1 MQEISRDL
9 RRLSERMQQIV
20 RDAPDQQRALH
31 ERLGETLLDDVRHRA
46 PISVKGHSLGH
57 GEYHER
63 GTLRRWQTKYIGSKG
78 GYAAIRAISR
88 DEQRGSSR
96 EIAGA
101 ITNYV
106 ENGHRVGRAG
116 YGGSARTRRRRRQ
129 YGMIPPLSFVNGRGF
144 YHKAHATAA
153 RLLTQAAERWADE
166 IARELSE

>member
-31 ERLGETLLDDVRHRA
+31 ERLGAALLDDVRHRA
-46 PISVKGHSLGH
+46 PISAKGHSLGH

-63 GTLRRWQTKYIGSKG
+63 GTLRKWQTKYIGSKG
-78 GYAAIRAISR
+78 GYAAIRAA
-88 DEQRGSSR
+88 EKPKGVNG
-96 EIAGA
+96 AGA

-144 YHKAHATAA
+144 YHAAHATAA

>member
-31 ERLGETLLDDVRHRA
+31 ERLGTALLDEVRHRA
-46 PISVKGHSLGH
+46 PISIKGHSLGH

-63 GTLRRWQTKYIGSKG
+63 GTLRRWQTKYIGTRG
-78 GYAAIRAISR
+78 GYAAIRAA
-88 DEQRGSSR
+88 EKPKGVNG
-96 EIAGA
+96 AGA

-116 YGGSARTRRRRRQ
+116 YGGSARTRRRRLQ
-129 YGMIPPLSFVNGRGF
+129 YSMIPTLSFVNGRGF
-144 YHKAHATAA
+144 YHKAHAAAA

>member
-9 RRLSERMQQIV
+9 RSLDMRLKEILLR
-20 RDAPDQQRALH
+20 APEQQRALH
-31 ERLGETLLDDVRHRA
+31 ERLGTVLLDEVRHRA
-46 PISVKGHSLGH
+46 PISIKGHSLGH

-106 ENGHRVGRAG
+106 ENGHKIGRRHQG
-116 YGGSARTRRRRRQ
+116 VSARTRRRWKQ
-129 YGMIPPLSFVNGRGF
+129 NPAPPKSFVSGRGF
-144 YHKAHATAA
+144 YHAAHATAD

>member
-9 RRLSERMQQIV
+9 RRLSERLQQIV

-31 ERLGETLLDDVRHRA
+31 ERLGTALLDDVRHRA

-78 GYAAIRAISR
+78 GYAAIRAA
-88 DEQRGSSR
+88 EKPKGVNG
-96 EIAGA
+96 AGA

-106 ENGHRVGRAG
+106 ENGHRVGGRHQG
-116 YGGSARTRRRRRQ
+116 VSARTRRRWRQ
-129 YGMIPPLSFVNGRGF
+129 YTIPPQSFVSGRGF
-144 YHKAHATAA
+144 YHAAQETAD
-153 RLLTQAAERWADE
+153 RLLTQAAEQWADE

>member
-46 PISVKGHSLGH
+46 PISIKGHSLGH

-63 GTLRRWQTKYIGSKG
+63 GTLRRWQTKYIGTRG
-78 GYAAIRAISR
+78 GYAAIRAAT
-88 DEQRGSSR
+88 EPRGDSG
-96 EIAGA
+96 AGA

>member
-9 RRLSERMQQIV
+9 RRLSERLQQIV

-31 ERLGETLLDDVRHRA
+31 ERLGTALLDDVRHRA
-46 PISVKGHSLGH
+46 PISTKGHSLGH

-63 GTLRRWQTKYIGSKG
+63 GTLRRWQTKYIGTRG
-78 GYAAIRAISR
+78 GYAAIRAAT
-88 DEQRGSSR
+88 EPRGDSG
-96 EIAGA
+96 AGA
-101 ITNYV
+101 VTNYV

-116 YGGSARTRRRRRQ
+116 YGVSARTRRRRRQ
-129 YGMIPPLSFVNGRGF
+129 YGMIPTLSFVNGRGF
-144 YHKAHATAA
+144 YHATHATAA

>member
-9 RRLSERMQQIV
+9 RSLDMRLKEILLR
-20 RDAPDQQRALH
+20 APEQQRALH
-31 ERLGETLLDDVRHRA
+31 ERLGTALLDEVRHRA
-46 PISVKGHSLGH
+46 PISIKGHSLGH

-78 GYAAIRAISR
+78 GYAAIRAA
-88 DEQRGSSR
+88 ETPKGVNG
-96 EIAGA
+96 AGA

-116 YGGSARTRRRRRQ
+116 YGVSARTRRRRRQ

>member
-9 RRLSERMQQIV
+9 RSLDMRLKEILLR
-20 RDAPDQQRALH
+20 APEQQRALH
-31 ERLGETLLDDVRHRA
+31 ERLGTALLDEVRHRA
-46 PISVKGHSLGH
+46 PISVKGHDLGH

-63 GTLRRWQTKYIGSKG
+63 GTLRRWQTKYIGTRG
-78 GYAAIRAISR
+78 GYAAIRAA
-88 DEQRGSSR
+88 ETPKGVNG
-96 EIAGA
+96 AGA

-116 YGGSARTRRRRRQ
+116 YGVSARTRRRRRQ

>member
-9 RRLSERMQQIV
+9 RSLDMRLKEILLR
-20 RDAPDQQRALH
+20 APEQQRALH

-46 PISVKGHSLGH
+46 PISIKGHSLGH

-78 GYAAIRAISR
+78 GYAAIRAA
-88 DEQRGSSR
+88 ETPKGVNG
-96 EIAGA
+96 AGA

-144 YHKAHATAA
+144 YHAAHATAA

>member
-9 RRLSERMQQIV
+9 RYLDRRLGDIV
-20 RDAPDQQRALH
+20 QNAPEQQRALH
-31 ERLGETLLDDVRHRA
+31 ERLGEALLDEVRRQA

-63 GTLRRWQTKYIGSKG
+63 GTLRRWQSKYIGTKG
-78 GYAAIRAISR
+78 GYAAVRAISR

-106 ENGHRVGRAG
+106 ENGHRVGGRYRG
-116 YGGSARTRRRRRQ
+116 VSARTRRRWKQ
-129 YGMIPPLSFVNGRGF
+129 YPTPPKSFVSGRGF
-144 YHKAHATAA
+144 YHATHVTAE
-153 RLLTQAAERWADE
+153 RILIQAAERWADE
-166 IARELSE
+166 IARELNE

>member
-9 RRLSERMQQIV
+9 RSLDMRLKEILLR
-20 RDAPDQQRALH
+20 APEQQRALH
-31 ERLGETLLDDVRHRA
+31 ERLGTALLDEVRHRA
-46 PISVKGHSLGH
+46 PISIKGHSLGH

-63 GTLRRWQTKYIGSKG
+63 GTLRRWQTKYIGTRG
-78 GYAAIRAISR
+78 GYAAIRAA
-88 DEQRGSSR
+88 EKPKGVNG
-96 EIAGA
+96 AGA

-116 YGGSARTRRRRRQ
+116 YGVSARTRRRRRQ
-129 YGMIPPLSFVNGRGF
+129 YGMIPTLSFVNGRGF
-144 YHKAHATAA
+144 YHATHATAA

>member
-9 RRLSERMQQIV
+9 RRLSERLQQIV

-31 ERLGETLLDDVRHRA
+31 ERLGTALLDDVRHRA
-46 PISVKGHSLGH
+46 PISTKGHSLGH

-78 GYAAIRAISR
+78 GYAAIRAA
-88 DEQRGSSR
+88 EAPKGVNG
-96 EIAGA
+96 AGA

-106 ENGHRVGRAG
+106 ENGHRVGSRHQG
-116 YGGSARTRRRRRQ
+116 VSARTRRRWKQ
-129 YGMIPPLSFVNGRGF
+129 YDVPIQSFVSGRGF
-144 YHKAHATAA
+144 YHAAQETAD
-153 RLLTQAAERWADE
+153 RLLTQAAEQWVDE

>member
-46 PISVKGHSLGH
+46 PISVKGHDLGH

-63 GTLRRWQTKYIGSKG
+63 GTLRRWQTRYIGTRG
-78 GYAAIRAISR
+78 GYAAIRAAT
-88 DEQRGSSR
+88 EPRGNSG
-96 EIAGA
+96 AGA

-116 YGGSARTRRRRRQ
+116 YGVSARTRRRRRQ

>member
-9 RRLSERMQQIV
+9 RSLDMRLKEILLR
-20 RDAPDQQRALH
+20 APEQQRALH
-31 ERLGETLLDDVRHRA
+31 ERLGTALLDEVRHRA
-46 PISVKGHSLGH
+46 PISIKGHSLGH

-63 GTLRRWQTKYIGSKG
+63 GTLRRWQTKYIGTRG
-78 GYAAIRAISR
+78 GYAAIRAA
-88 DEQRGSSR
+88 ETPKGVNG
-96 EIAGA
+96 AGA

-116 YGGSARTRRRRRQ
+116 YGVSARTRRRRRQ

>member
-9 RRLSERMQQIV
+9 RRLSERLQQIV

-31 ERLGETLLDDVRHRA
+31 ERLGTALLDDVRHRA
-46 PISVKGHSLGH
+46 PISAKGHSLGH

-78 GYAAIRAISR
+78 GYAAIRAA
-88 DEQRGSSR
+88 EAPKGVNG
-96 EIAGA
+96 AGA

-106 ENGHRVGRAG
+106 ENGHRVGSRHQG
-116 YGGSARTRRRRRQ
+116 VSARTRRRWKQ
-129 YGMIPPLSFVNGRGF
+129 YDVPIQSFVSGRGF
-144 YHKAHATAA
+144 YHAAQETAD
-153 RLLTQAAERWADE
+153 RLLTQAAEQWADE

>member
-46 PISVKGHSLGH
+46 PISVKGHDLGH

-63 GTLRRWQTKYIGSKG
+63 GTLCRWQTKYIGTRG
-78 GYAAIRAISR
+78 GYAAIRAA
-88 DEQRGSSR
+88 ETPKGVNG
-96 EIAGA
+96 AGA

-106 ENGHRVGRAG
+106 ENGHRVGSRRQG
-116 YGGSARTRRRRRQ
+116 VSARTRRRWKQ
-129 YGMIPPLSFVNGRGF
+129 YPVPPKSFVSGRGF
-144 YHKAHATAA
+144 YHAAHATAA

>member
-9 RRLSERMQQIV
+9 RSLDMRLKEILLR
-20 RDAPDQQRALH
+20 APEQQRALH
-31 ERLGETLLDDVRHRA
+31 ERLGTALLDEVRHRA
-46 PISVKGHSLGH
+46 PISVKGHDLGH

-63 GTLRRWQTKYIGSKG
+63 GTLRRWQTKYIGTRG
-78 GYAAIRAISR
+78 GYAAIRAA
-88 DEQRGSSR
+88 ETPKGVNG
-96 EIAGA
+96 AGA

-116 YGGSARTRRRRRQ
+116 YGVSARTRRRWRQ

>member
-9 RRLSERMQQIV
+9 RSLDMRLKEILLR
-20 RDAPDQQRALH
+20 APEQQRALH
-31 ERLGETLLDDVRHRA
+31 ERLGTVLLDEVRHRA
-46 PISVKGHSLGH
+46 PISIKGHSLGH

-63 GTLRRWQTKYIGSKG
+63 GTLRRWQTKYIGTRG
-78 GYAAIRAISR
+78 GYAAIRAA
-88 DEQRGSSR
+88 ETPKGVNG
-96 EIAGA
+96 AGA

-116 YGGSARTRRRRRQ
+116 YGVSARTRRRWRQ

-144 YHKAHATAA
+144 YHKAHATAD

>member
-9 RRLSERMQQIV
+9 RSLDMRLKEILLR
-20 RDAPDQQRALH
+20 APEQQRALH
-31 ERLGETLLDDVRHRA
+31 ERLGTALLDEVRHRA

-63 GTLRRWQTKYIGSKG
+63 GTLRRWQTKYIGTRG
-78 GYAAIRAISR
+78 GYAAIRAA
-88 DEQRGSSR
+88 ETPKGVNG
-96 EIAGA
+96 AGA

>member
-46 PISVKGHSLGH
+46 PISVKGHDLGH

-63 GTLRRWQTKYIGSKG
+63 GTLRRWQTKYIGTRG
-78 GYAAIRAISR
+78 GYAAIRAAT
-88 DEQRGSSR
+88 EPRGDSG
-96 EIAGA
+96 AGA

-116 YGGSARTRRRRRQ
+116 YGVSARTRRRRRR
-129 YGMIPPLSFVNGRGF
+129 YGMIPTLSFVNGRGF

>member
-46 PISVKGHSLGH
+46 PISIKGHSLGH

-78 GYAAIRAISR
+78 GYAAIRAATER
-88 DEQRGSSR
+88 RGDSC
-96 EIAGA
+96 AGA
-101 ITNYV
+101 ITNDV
-106 ENGHRVGRAG
+106 KNGHRVGRAG
-116 YGGSARTRRRRRQ
+116 YGVSARTRQRRRQ

>member
-46 PISVKGHSLGH
+46 PISVKGHDLGH

-63 GTLRRWQTKYIGSKG
+63 GTLRRWQTKYIGTRG
-78 GYAAIRAISR
+78 GYAAIRAT
-88 DEQRGSSR
+88 DKPKGSSG
-96 EIAGA
+96 AGA

-116 YGGSARTRRRRRQ
+116 YGVSARTRRRRLQ
-129 YGMIPPLSFVNGRGF
+129 YSMIPTLSFVNGRGF
-144 YHKAHATAA
+144 YHKAHAAAA

>member
-46 PISVKGHSLGH
+46 PISVKGHDLGH

-63 GTLRRWQTKYIGSKG
+63 GTLRRWQTKYIGTRG
-78 GYAAIRAISR
+78 GYAAIRAT
-88 DEQRGSSR
+88 DKPKGSNG
-96 EIAGA
+96 AGA

-116 YGGSARTRRRRRQ
+116 YGVSARTRRRRLQ
-129 YGMIPPLSFVNGRGF
+129 YSMIPTLSFVNGRGF
-144 YHKAHATAA
+144 YHKAHAAAA

>member
-46 PISVKGHSLGH
+46 PISVKGHDLGH

-63 GTLRRWQTKYIGSKG
+63 GTLRRWQTKYIGTRG
-78 GYAAIRAISR
+78 GYAAIRAA
-88 DEQRGSSR
+88 ETPKGVNG
-96 EIAGA
+96 AGA

-116 YGGSARTRRRRRQ
+116 YGVSARTRRRRRQ

-144 YHKAHATAA
+144 YHKAHAAAA

>member
-20 RDAPDQQRALH
+20 RDAPEQQRALH

-46 PISVKGHSLGH
+46 PISVKGHDLGH

-63 GTLRRWQTKYIGSKG
+63 GTLRRWQTKYIGTRG
-78 GYAAIRAISR
+78 GYAAIRAA
-88 DEQRGSSR
+88 ETPKGVNG
-96 EIAGA
+96 AGA

-116 YGGSARTRRRRRQ
+116 YGVSARTRRRWRQ

-144 YHKAHATAA
+144 YHKAHATVA

>member
-9 RRLSERMQQIV
+9 RRLSERLQQIV

-31 ERLGETLLDDVRHRA
+31 ERLGTALLDDVRHRA

-88 DEQRGSSR
+88 DEQGGSSR

-101 ITNYV
+101 ITNCV
-106 ENGHRVGRAG
+106 ENGHRVGGRHRG
-116 YGGSARTRRRRRQ
+116 VSARTRRRWKQ
-129 YGMIPPLSFVNGRGF
+129 NPAPPKSFVSGRGF
-144 YHKAHATAA
+144 YHAAHATAD

>member
-63 GTLRRWQTKYIGSKG
+63 GTLRRWQTKY
-78 GYAAIRAISR
+78 AAIRAA
-88 DEQRGSSR
+88 EKPKGVNG
-96 EIAGA
+96 AGA

-106 ENGHRVGRAG
+106 ENGHKIGRRHQG
-116 YGGSARTRRRRRQ
+116 VSARTRRRWKQ
-129 YGMIPPLSFVNGRGF
+129 NPAPPKSFVSGRGF
-144 YHKAHATAA
+144 YHAAHATAA